1 MTYFK
6 PNHDDNVQAAEDGRE
21 ILFEVTYG
29 NPPVLS
35 WSRLQNSR
43 GSFLFQFP
51 DGSDPAKP
59 HVGTVVVVCP
69 EPACCVILH
78 LLDGCNDAAIR
89 SSAYRITNWIDQER
103 S

>member
-29 NPPVLS
+29 NPPVFS

-43 GSFLFQFP
+43 G
-51 DGSDPAKP
+51 
-59 HVGTVVVVCP
+59 
-69 EPACCVILH
+69 
-78 LLDGCNDAAIR
+78 
-89 SSAYRITNWIDQER
+89 
-103 S
+103 